1 MAVIENVKLFL
12 SSVAESGSVAGKVLA
27 DGKVGLSDV
36 QYLPQLF
43 FALKGLSSLNLKEV
57 LPEAKDLSEEEKQE
71 LSALFKEKLE
81 LPASEAS
88 VEEVVEQ
95 GLEVLLQAVQ
105 AVLGLIEVVRKV
117 KKL

>member
-1 MAVIENVKLFL
+1 MAGIENVKLAL
-12 SSVAESGSVAGKVLA
+12 SALAESGSVAGSVLA

-43 FALKGLSSLNLKEV
+43 LALKGLSAVQFKEV
-57 LPEAKDLSEEEKQE
+57 LPEASDLSQAEKEE
-71 LSALFKEKLE
+71 LAALFKEKLE
-81 LPASEAS
+81 LPASESS

-95 GLEVLLQAVQ
+95 GLEVLLSAVQ
-105 AVLGLIEVVRKV
+105 AVLGLIEVVKKV